1 MSSADPS
8 DDLHDAALAEDIA
21 LLGDMMAA
29 AAADAGHSLTDAEVD
44 HALGLPEPALTAEPG
59 KRRQRRRDDFGRQSR
74 RARRR

>member
-1 MSSADPS
+1 MSSVDPS

-29 AAADAGHSLTDAEVD
+29 AAADAGRTLTDAEVD
-44 HALGLPEPALTAEPG
+44 HALGLPAPGAAEPSNP
-59 KRRQRRRDDFGRQSR
+59 RRRRRGRQPR